1 MGDAQGYRINI
12 SAPNLVNVCIDDN
25 GSGDLSGRM
34 YCCYSKEAIIFSGI
48 IELLRDMEKLFDA
61 ISFPQAST
69 QTRLFLQ
76 NREND
81 AGRLEKPEKV
91 IGQEEIIKNTGLK
104 GTFVTSVRFRQN
116 ATWQGEV
123 FWVEQES
130 LHRFNDSMEFIRI
143 IDRAVSGIK
152 K

>member
-1 MGDAQGYRINI
+1 MGDAQRYRINI

-34 YCCYSKEAIIFSGI
+34 YCCYYKDAIPFSGI
-48 IELLRDMEKLFDA
+48 IELLRNMERLFDV

-69 QTRLFLQ
+69 KTRLFLQ
-76 NREND
+76 NQVTDVSRTD
-81 AGRLEKPEKV
+81 KPEKV
-91 IGQEEIIKNTGLK
+91 IAQEEIIKNTGVK

-123 FWVEQES
+123 FWVEQEC

-143 IDRAVSGIK
+143 IDRAVSGSEK
-152 K
+152 

>member
-1 MGDAQGYRINI
+1 MGDAQRYRINI

-34 YCCYSKEAIIFSGI
+34 YCCYSKDAIYFSSI

-69 QTRLFLQ
+69 RTRLFLQ
-76 NREND
+76 SQDTGMNRM
-81 AGRLEKPEKV
+81 EKPEKV
-91 IGQEEIIKNTGLK
+91 ITQEEIIKNTGKK
-104 GTFVTSVRFRQN
+104 GSFITSVRFRQN
-116 ATWQGEV
+116 ATWQGDV

-130 LHRFNDSMEFIRI
+130 MHKFNDSMEFIRI
-143 IDRAVSGIK
+143 IDRAVSNLEK
-152 K
+152 